1 LKICCHV
8 IVTQQ
13 RPNVEQSAR
22 KLRNLLLLGKDR
34 TQALIT
40 ALHRTV
46 NLAHVQCE
54 CHAGNKMSLQ
64 ELKN

>member
-1 LKICCHV
+1 M
-8 IVTQQ
+8 
-13 RPNVEQSAR
+13 
-22 KLRNLLLLGKDR
+22 
-34 TQALIT
+34 LIT